1 VSGAIVD
8 EEVAQVAARISSR
21 PAGLRRLTP
30 ALRLLR
36 RSRRGMTGL
45 GILVFFGTVSVLAP
59 LLASQDPSSPSAL
72 SDQILASPSWSHPLG
87 TDENGKDVLSELL
100 YGGRVSLAVGLT
112 AAAIA
117 TTIGTL
123 LGVLAGFV
131 GGLVDRVVT
140 VLDDWFLVIPFLPIA
155 ILLISLLGSRAD
167 SIPLGQAGILALV
180 IGCVGW
186 AGTTRI
192 VRSEVLSL
200 RERLYVDRSRALGAS
215 AAQTMRRHIL
225 PNVMPLVLANA
236 VLFVSLSIL
245 AETTLSFL
253 GLGDP
258 IRPSWGQMLN
268 NSYTNDAMS
277 TGAWW
282 YFVAPGLCVTL
293 VVMGFALVGYAL
305 ESLVD
310 PTVDDDAGP

>member
-1 VSGAIVD
+1 MSAARAADGV
-8 EEVAQVAARISSR
+8 EQVAARIASR
-21 PAGLRRLTP
+21 PAGLRRLRP
-30 ALRLLR
+30 AVRLLR
-36 RSRRGMTGL
+36 RSRRGTIGL
-45 GILVFFGTVSVLAP
+45 GILLFFGSVSVLAP
-59 LLASQDPSSPSAL
+59 LLASQDPSAASAL
-72 SDQILASPSWSHPLG
+72 SDEILASPTWSHPLG

-100 YGGRVSLAVGLT
+100 YGGRVSMAVGIT
-112 AAAIA
+112 AAVIA

-123 LGVLAGFV
+123 LGVAAGFL

-155 ILLISLLGSRAD
+155 ILSITLLGGRAD

-180 IGCVGW
+180 IGCIGW

-225 PNVMPLVLANA
+225 PNVMPLILANA
-236 VLFVSLSIL
+236 VLFVSASIL

-258 IRPSWGQMLN
+258 VRPSWGQMLN
-268 NSYTNDAMS
+268 NSYTNDAIS

-282 YFVAPGLCVTL
+282 YFVAPGLCVTV
-293 VVMGFALVGYAL
+293 VVMGFALLGYAL

-310 PTVDDDAGP
+310 PTVDDDARP